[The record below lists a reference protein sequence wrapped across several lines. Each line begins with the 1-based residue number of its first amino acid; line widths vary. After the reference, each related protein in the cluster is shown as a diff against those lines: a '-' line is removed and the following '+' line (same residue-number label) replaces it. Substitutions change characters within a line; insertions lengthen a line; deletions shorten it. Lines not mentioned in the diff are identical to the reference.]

1 MYVSRVGLD
10 VGSTTVKIAVLDD
23 EGRIMY
29 SDYRRHYADI
39 RTSVL
44 ALLEAAL
51 MELGNIPVSVMV
63 TGSGGIAL
71 AEACGAG
78 FIQEVIA
85 GTTAIRAVCPD
96 TDVAIELGGEDAKI
110 IYLSDGLEQRMNG
123 TCAGGTGAFIDQM
136 AVLLNTDAQGLNE
149 LAKSHTTLYPIAAR
163 CGVFAKTD
171 IQPLLNEGA
180 AKADIAA
187 SVFQAVV
194 IQTIS
199 GLACGRPIR
208 GNVAFLGG
216 PLHFLSELRKRF
228 IQTLQLKPSQ
238 VVFPEHSQLINAR
251 GAALASDG
259 RPPVMLAEFIETAQG
274 AVGLTREEAPRLAPL
289 FADEESWEDFQRAH
303 RAHQVKRGSLADHV
317 GDCYLGIDAGSTTT
331 KLALIDEQGR
341 LLYSYYSSNHG
352 SPLNTAISALLDL
365 YKRLPR
371 ATCLR
376 NAAVTGYGEGLIK
389 AALKA
394 DIGEIETIAHYKG
407 ADFFNPGVDFVL
419 DIGGQDMKCMRIRD
433 GVIENVLLNEACS
446 SGCGS
451 FLETFAKSLDLSI
464 AGFAKAALTAERPVD
479 LGSRCTVFMNSR
491 VKQAQKEGASVG
503 EISAGLSYSVV
514 KNALFKV
521 IKIRQP
527 EELGERIV
535 VQGGTFYNDAVLRAF
550 ELLTGRRPVRPDIA
564 GLMGAYGAALIA
576 KERCPA
582 GHRSTLLGPKELE
595 QLDVK
600 TAKARCGLCGNNCL
614 LTINRFGKDGRFIS
628 GNRCER
634 GAGGE
639 PNPRKLPNLY
649 RERSDRLFAYTPL
662 PIEKAPRGRIGI
674 PRVLN
679 IYEDYP
685 FWFTFFTKLGFRVE
699 LSPASSKE
707 IYEQGID
714 SMPSESVCYPG
725 KLAHGHIVSLIDQ
738 GCNVIFYPCV
748 PRARMEQR
756 EADNHFNCPIVSSY
770 PEVIKNN
777 VERLQEGNIIF
788 LHPFLP
794 LNHKARLSKRL
805 YEELGPTFHLTPGEV
820 EEAVAAAWQEQAR
833 FRRDVQA
840 MGEKALAR
848 IQKEGL
854 TGIVLAGRPY
864 HIDSEIHHGI
874 PELINSLGM
883 AVLTEDSVAHLGKVQ
898 RPLRVVDQWAY
909 HSRLYAAADFVTTQP
924 NLELVQL
931 NSFGCGL
938 DAITTDQVQ
947 EILEA
952 KGKLYT
958 CLKIDEGSNLGAA
971 RIRLRSLQAAIRERA
986 QVMPAKSEPYTFPK
1000 RLFKKWMRK
1009 AHTILA
1015 PQMSPIHFDLIEA
1028 ALRHSGYNVEVLP
1041 SVDHAAVEE
1050 GLKYVN
1056 NDSCYPAII
1065 VVGQIISALRSGR
1078 YDLSNTSVMIT
1089 QTGGQCRAT
1098 NYIGLLRRALSDA
1111 GFGEIPVISISAQG
1125 LEKSGFKLTPG
1136 LIHRAIMAVVYGDC
1150 LMQLLYRVRPY
1161 EAAPGA
1167 ASNLYHKWAQ
1177 ICKGSLAKVDLR
1189 AYAANIRQM
1198 VQEFDTLPVLP
1209 RVKPRVG
1216 IVGEILVK
1224 YHPTAN
1230 NQVVETVEN
1239 EGAEAV
1245 VPGIVDFLNYS
1256 LFGLDFKYRYLSGTK
1271 LGQIL
1276 ANAGIYVLELYR
1288 RPLKEALAQSKR
1300 FHPPK
1305 TIWEL
1310 AEKAK
1315 GVLGL
1320 GHQAGEGWFLTGEMI
1335 ELIESG
1341 VENIICMQPFACLPN
1356 HVTGKG
1362 MIKELKRLYPRA
1374 NIIAVDYDPGASE
1387 VNQLNRIKLMLAG
1400 AFHNAKHKATSTS

>member
-1 MYVSRVGLD
+1 
-10 VGSTTVKIAVLDD
+10 VLDA
-23 EGRIMY
+23 EGQIRCA
-29 SDYRRHYADI
+29 DYRRHYADI

-44 ALLEAAL
+44 DLLRTVYEQVGDITTA
-51 MELGNIPVSVMV
+51 VQV

-71 AEACGAG
+71 AEACGAP

-85 GTTAIRAVCPD
+85 GTTALRKLYPQ

-136 AVLLNTDAQGLNE
+136 AVLLNTDAAGLNE
-149 LAKSHTTLYPIAAR
+149 LAKSHTTIYPIAAR

-171 IQPLLNEGA
+171 VQPLLNEGA

-187 SVFQAVV
+187 SVLQAVV

-216 PLHFLSELRKRF
+216 PLYFLSELRRRF
-228 IQTLQLKPSQ
+228 IETLELRPEQ
-238 VVFPEHSQLINAR
+238 VVFPEHSQLINAI
-251 GAALASDG
+251 GAALTADTG
-259 RPPVMLAEFIETAQG
+259 RPVMLSELIRAAQD
-274 AVGLTREEAPRLAPL
+274 AAALTREEAPRLRPL
-289 FADEESWEDFQRAH
+289 FASEEELAEFRRFHESHRVNRA
-303 RAHQVKRGSLADHV
+303 SLQEHS

-331 KLALIDEQGR
+331 KLALIDSRGR
-341 LLYSYYSSNHG
+341 LLYSHYSSNHG
-352 SPLNTAISALLDL
+352 SPLHTVIAALLEM
-365 YKRLPR
+365 YRTLPPG
-371 ATCLR
+371 AVLR

-389 AALKA
+389 AALQV
-394 DIGEIETIAHYKG
+394 DIGEVETIAHYKG
-407 ADFFNPGVDFVL
+407 ADFFYPGVDFVL

-433 GVIENVLLNEACS
+433 GVIESVILNEACS

-451 FLETFAKSLDLSI
+451 FLETFAKSLDMSI
-464 AGFAKAALTAERPVD
+464 EEFAQAALTAERPVD

-491 VKQAQKEGASVG
+491 VKQAQKEGASLG
-503 EISAGLSYSVV
+503 EIYAGLSYSVV

-527 EELGERIV
+527 EQLGDKIV
-535 VQGGTFYNDAVLRAF
+535 VQGGTFLNDAVLRAF
-550 ELLTGRRPVRPDIA
+550 ELLTERRPVRPDIA
-564 GLMGAYGAALIA
+564 GIMGAFGAALIA
-576 KERCPA
+576 RERCPQ
-582 GHRSTLLGPKELE
+582 GHRSTLLGPEALRKLE
-595 QLDVK
+595 VR
-600 TAKARCGLCGNNCL
+600 TTKARCGRCANNCL
-614 LTINRFGKDGRFIS
+614 LTINRFGDKGRFVS

-634 GAGGE
+634 GSGE
-639 PNPRKLPNLY
+639 ALKQSHLPNLY
-649 RERSDRLFAYTPL
+649 ADRCARLFAYTPL
-662 PIEKAPRGRIGI
+662 PEDSAPRGKIGI

-699 LSPASSKE
+699 LSPPSSKE
-707 IYEQGID
+707 VYELGIE

-725 KLAHGHIVSLIDQ
+725 KLAHGHIASLIDS
-738 GCNVIFYPCV
+738 GCKVIFYPCV
-748 PRARMEQR
+748 PLTRQEQE

-777 VERLQEGNIIF
+777 MERLREEEVLF

-794 LNHKARLSKRL
+794 LDNQGRLSRRL
-805 YEELGPTFHLTPGEV
+805 YEELGPVFGLQRREV
-820 EEAVAAAWQEQAR
+820 EEAAAAAWAEQDR
-833 FRRDVQA
+833 FRRDVEA
-840 MGEKALAR
+840 MGEAALAR
-848 IQKEGL
+848 IRQEGL
-854 TGIVLAGRPY
+854 IGIVLAGRPY
-864 HIDSEIHHGI
+864 HLDPEINHGI

-883 AVLTEDSVAHLGKVQ
+883 AVLTEDSIAHLGSPE

-924 NLELVQL
+924 QLQLVQL

-971 RIRLRSLQAAIRERA
+971 RVRLRSLQAAIRERSRA
-986 QVMPAKSEPYTFPK
+986 NAAPARPYGFRKQLFQRWMKS
-1000 RLFKKWMRK
+1000 R
-1009 AHTILA
+1009 HTILA
-1015 PQMSPIHFDLIEA
+1015 PQMSPIHFDLLEA
-1028 ALRHSGYNVEVLP
+1028 ALQYAGYRVEVLP
-1041 SVDHAAVEE
+1041 SVDHKAVEE

-1056 NDSCYPAII
+1056 NDACYPAVL
-1065 VVGQIISALRSGR
+1065 VVGQILAALRSGR
-1078 YDLSNTSVMIT
+1078 YDLDNTSVMIT

-1098 NYIGLLRRALSDA
+1098 NYIGLLRRALKDA
-1111 GFGEIPVISISAQG
+1111 GFGHVPVISLSAQG
-1125 LEKSGFKLTPG
+1125 LEKSGFKFTPG
-1136 LIHRAIMAVVYGDC
+1136 LIHRGVMAVVYGDC

-1161 EAAPGA
+1161 EAEPGSA
-1167 ASNLYHKWAQ
+1167 NRLYEKWAQ
-1177 ICKGSLAKVDLR
+1177 ICRHSLAKVDPR
-1189 AYAANIRQM
+1189 TYVRNIWAM
-1198 VQEFDTLPVLP
+1198 VREFDALPLVE
-1209 RVKPRVG
+1209 RFKPRVG

-1230 NQVVETVEN
+1230 NQVVEIVEK
-1239 EGAEAV
+1239 EGCEAV
-1245 VPGIVDFLNYS
+1245 VPGLVDFLNYS

-1271 LGQIL
+1271 ASQIL
-1276 ANAGIYVLELYR
+1276 ADTAIALLELYR
-1288 RPLKEALAQSKR
+1288 RPLKEALARSKR

-1305 TIWEL
+1305 TIWEI
-1310 AEKAK
+1310 AQKAK
-1315 GVLGL
+1315 QVLGL
-1320 GHQAGEGWFLTGEMI
+1320 GHQAGEGWLLTGEMI
-1335 ELIESG
+1335 ELIEAG

-1362 MIKELKRLYPRA
+1362 MIKEVRRLYPQA
-1374 NIIAVDYDPGASE
+1374 NIVAVDYDPGASE
-1387 VNQLNRIKLMLAG
+1387 VNQLNRIKLMLAA
-1400 AFHNAKHKATSTS
+1400 AFENLKRETVSVH